1 MQLIPCPWCGPRD
14 EPEFG
19 YGGEPATRPIPA
31 ASVGDAAWSDYLHV
45 RSNLKGRA
53 RELWC
58 HTAGC
63 GQWFLMERD
72 TATHEIFAT
81 VKPGAAA

>member
-14 EPEFG
+14 EPEFAF
-19 YGGEPATRPIPA
+19 GGEPAVRPVPA
-31 ASVGDAAWSDYLHV
+31 AEVSDAAWSDYLHV
-45 RSNLKGRA
+45 RTNARGPA

-58 HTAGC
+58 HAGGC

-72 TATHEIFAT
+72 TVTHEIHET
-81 VKPGAAA
+81 RRLGA